1 MDEEKLYWIGLNLVR
16 GIGAVRFRHL
26 LAYFG
31 DAKTAWE
38 ASESDLRA
46 SGLSEKIAQNL
57 LQLRA
62 GVDLALIQTQLSKLA
77 VTVLTWDDP
86 DYPRRLKEIDQPP
99 PVLYVRG
106 ALIEADEWAV
116 ALVGT
121 RRVTTYGRQVTEQL
135 ATALAQNGVTV
146 VSGLARG
153 TDSIAHQTALNA
165 GGRTIAVLGS
175 GVDNLYPPE
184 NRRLAEEI
192 MQRGAVISDYALGTQ
207 PEAAN
212 FPPRNRIISGLSMAV
227 VVVEAS
233 RQSGALI
240 TAEFAVEQGRE
251 VFAVPGSIFAPQS
264 HGTNRLIQQGARP
277 MLTPQ
282 DVLEML
288 DLGRVAQQRE
298 ARAVLPANE
307 TEAHILTLIRNEA
320 LHVDEISV
328 QAQLPVKE
336 ITATLTLMELKGM
349 VRQMGGMHY
358 QAVREAPADYKTN
371 PVLPELTEGNS
382 EF

>member
-26 LAYFG
+26 LEYFG
-31 DAKTAWE
+31 DAKTAWQ
-38 ASESDLRA
+38 ASDSHLRA
-46 SGLSEKIAQNL
+46 SGLSEKITQNL
-57 LQLRA
+57 IQLRT
-62 GVDLALIQTQLSKLA
+62 GVDLHLIEAQLNKLD

-86 DYPRRLKEIDQPP
+86 TYPHRLQEIDQPP

-106 ALIEADEWAV
+106 KLVEADEWAV
-116 ALVGT
+116 AIVGT
-121 RRVTTYGRQVTEQL
+121 RRVTNYGKQVTEQL
-135 ATALAQNGVTV
+135 ARALAQSGITV

-184 NRRLAEEI
+184 NRRLAEDM

-212 FPPRNRIISGLSMAV
+212 FPPRNRIISGLAMAV
-227 VVVEAS
+227 VVIEAS
-233 RQSGALI
+233 QQSGALI
-240 TAEFAVEQGRE
+240 TADFAAEQGRE
-251 VFAVPGSIFAPQS
+251 VFAVPGSIYAPQS

-277 MLTPQ
+277 MLNPQ
-282 DVLEML
+282 DVLEVL
-288 DLGRVAQQRE
+288 NLNRVTQHRE
-298 ARAVLPANE
+298 ARAILPTNDL
-307 TEAHILTLIRNEA
+307 EARLLTLIRDEA

-328 QAQLPVKE
+328 QTQLPVKD
-336 ITATLTLMELKGM
+336 ITAALTMMELKGM

-358 QAVREAPADYKTN
+358 QSLREEQAEYYSRSDDFSPIN
-371 PVLPELTEGNS
+371 G
-382 EF
+382 

>member
-26 LAYFG
+26 LEYFG
-31 DAKTAWE
+31 DAKTAWQ
-38 ASESDLRA
+38 ASDSHLRA
-46 SGLSEKIAQNL
+46 SGLSEKITQNL
-57 LQLRA
+57 IQLRT
-62 GVDLALIQTQLSKLA
+62 GVDLHLIEAQLNKLD

-86 DYPRRLKEIDQPP
+86 TYPHRLQEIDQPP

-106 ALIEADEWAV
+106 KLVEADEWAV
-116 ALVGT
+116 AIVGT
-121 RRVTTYGRQVTEQL
+121 RRVTNYGKQVTEQL
-135 ATALAQNGVTV
+135 ARALAQSGITV

-184 NRRLAEEI
+184 NRRLAEDM

-212 FPPRNRIISGLSMAV
+212 FPPRNRIISGLAMAV
-227 VVVEAS
+227 VVIEAS
-233 RQSGALI
+233 QQSGALI
-240 TAEFAVEQGRE
+240 TADFAAEQGRE
-251 VFAVPGSIFAPQS
+251 VFAVPGSIYAPQS
-264 HGTNRLIQQGARP
+264 QGTNRLIQQGARP
-277 MLTPQ
+277 MLNPQ
-282 DVLEML
+282 DVLEVL
-288 DLGRVAQQRE
+288 NLNRVTQHRE
-298 ARAVLPANE
+298 ARAILPTNDL
-307 TEAHILTLIRNEA
+307 EARLLTLIRDEA

-328 QAQLPVKE
+328 QTQLPVKD
-336 ITATLTLMELKGM
+336 ITAALTMMELKGM

-358 QAVREAPADYKTN
+358 QSLREEQAEYYSRSDDFSPLN
-371 PVLPELTEGNS
+371 G
-382 EF
+382 